1 MTMYLYLAAAIV
13 LEVIATTCLKV
24 SDGFT
29 RPWPSVVTAVGY
41 AGSFYCLSI
50 ALRSMSTGVAYA
62 IWSGVGIVLISLLSW
77 LLFKQ
82 RLDAPALIGMGL
94 IMAGV
99 IVINTF
105 SRSVSH

>member
-1 MTMYLYLAAAIV
+1 MYLYLAAAIV

-29 RPWPSVVTAVGY
+29 RLWPSVVTAVGY

-105 SRSVSH
+105 SNSVTH